1 MFLSVFCFYI
11 LVHIVG
17 SQAALTVNHK
27 THSDTLFAQLAVTSS
42 ISVYV

>member
-27 THSDTLFAQLAVTSS
+27 TDTLFAQLAVTSS